1 MTAGPP
7 VLQRPGSGRL
17 SAHADHCLDYVNSVH
32 MDDGARIA
40 VRTVR
45 EAATPPVAEVRF
57 VLCDEDAY
65 AHFQAALAAE
75 G

>member
-1 MTAGPP
+1 
-7 VLQRPGSGRL
+7 
-17 SAHADHCLDYVNSVH
+17 

-45 EAATPPVAEVRF
+45 EAAVAPVEEVRF
-57 VLCDEDAY
+57 VLFDDRAY
-65 AHFQAALAAE
+65 AAFESALAST